1 METNKLCEM
10 SARYEKSRIRLLK
23 GKLLKHPQSYYIEVL
38 PGCIY
43 QTSPM
48 ETLLINF
55 DRKMSKRKVMGF

>member
-1 METNKLCEM
+1 MCN
-10 SARYEKSRIRLLK
+10 YEKIRLRLLK
-23 GKLLKHPQSYYIEVL
+23 GKFFKHPQPYYIEVL

-55 DRKMSKRKVMGF
+55 DRKTSKRKAMGF